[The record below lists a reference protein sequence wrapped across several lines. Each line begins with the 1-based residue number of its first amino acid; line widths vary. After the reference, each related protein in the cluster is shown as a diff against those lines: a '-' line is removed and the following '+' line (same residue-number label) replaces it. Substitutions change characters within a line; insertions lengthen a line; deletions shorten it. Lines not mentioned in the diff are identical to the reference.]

1 MKKKSSTLL
10 KGAKVHVIPLTSTIG
25 FVTPTTVQ
33 PPGLKLG
40 NVQKKTRRRKTYRRN
55 LVEKTNE

>member
-1 MKKKSSTLL
+1 MKKKSSTLR
-10 KGAKVHVIPLTSTIG
+10 KGAKVHVVSLTSTIG

-33 PPGLKLG
+33 PPGLK
-40 NVQKKTRRRKTYRRN
+40 VESKKKTRRRKTYRRN

>member
-1 MKKKSSTLL
+1 MKKKSTLR
-10 KGAKVHVIPLTSTIG
+10 KGAKVHVVSLTSTIG

-33 PPGLKLG
+33 PPGLKFG
-40 NVQKKTRRRKTYRRN
+40 QNVQKKTRRRKTYRRN